1 MVLLLR
7 GHRLLLM
14 VMVQLLLQFL
24 GGGGRRLR
32 LRRGADGLRHEGT
45 RGPQHCCH
53 LRRRRRFEQKNVLT
67 IKFSSFVI
75 AAPQQREAVDPRAP
89 APVRQ
94 PHLQSGP
101 AAEADPRR
109 PKENRQDDLRRL
121 LDSCAR
127 CAH

>member
-45 RGPQHCCH
+45 RGPLTARAAALAAALSVSLLPLTPLLLTTRGSDSGDGIGETAIRGGKIT
-53 LRRRRRFEQKNVLT
+53 LRPETSAIGHGKKHNQ
-67 IKFSSFVI
+67 
-75 AAPQQREAVDPRAP
+75 
-89 APVRQ
+89 
-94 PHLQSGP
+94 
-101 AAEADPRR
+101 
-109 PKENRQDDLRRL
+109 LRIT
-121 LDSCAR
+121 
-127 CAH
+127 